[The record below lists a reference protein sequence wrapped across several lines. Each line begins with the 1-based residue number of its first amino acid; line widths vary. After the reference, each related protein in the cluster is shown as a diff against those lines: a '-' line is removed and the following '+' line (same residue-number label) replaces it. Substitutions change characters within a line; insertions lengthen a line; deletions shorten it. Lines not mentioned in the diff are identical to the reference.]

1 LPPPIPIV
9 PDIPPNPVEP
19 SPPPPPPP
27 PPKPKVT
34 YDKSIQ
40 TSFDLLPY
48 PATSS
53 SSTSSAQTS
62 DPTSTETVSGAGRET
77 SDELRARI
85 IAELEAERQQ
95 LDLEIAEEARLA
107 SISLEASLKKGLSP
121 PQLESILSSSGFGDF
136 LETSS
141 KVVQRALSDSYDYL
155 RDYTIAEDQAGED
168 REGKKQRV
176 RLLGNWRDEG
186 WGKGRSVTAVDWSPK
201 VRAMSFCEH

>member
-1 LPPPIPIV
+1 
-9 PDIPPNPVEP
+9 
-19 SPPPPPPP
+19 
-27 PPKPKVT
+27 
-34 YDKSIQ
+34 
-40 TSFDLLPY
+40 
-48 PATSS
+48 
-53 SSTSSAQTS
+53 
-62 DPTSTETVSGAGRET
+62 
-77 SDELRARI
+77 
-85 IAELEAERQQ
+85 
-95 LDLEIAEEARLA
+95 
-107 SISLEASLKKGLSP
+107 
-121 PQLESILSSSGFGDF
+121 

>member
-1 LPPPIPIV
+1 
-9 PDIPPNPVEP
+9 
-19 SPPPPPPP
+19 
-27 PPKPKVT
+27 VT

-48 PATSS
+48 PSASS
-53 SSTSSAQTS
+53 SSAQTTS
-62 DPTSTETVSGAGRET
+62 DPTLPETSSGAGRET

-107 SISLEASLKKGLSP
+107 SLSLETTLKKGLSP
-121 PQLESILSSSGFGDF
+121 PQLESILSSTGFGEF

-141 KVVQRALSDSYDYL
+141 RVVQRALSDSYDYL
-155 RDYTIAEDQAGED
+155 RDYTIADDEGREE
-168 REGKKQRV
+168 REGKKQKV
-176 RLLGNWRDEG
+176 RSLGNWRDEG

-201 VRAMSFCEH
+201 VGLIFSSRPESSEN